1 MKRAAPAG
9 MLLLSLLTAVSTAG
23 ADSHARSLELWG
35 FQGIATQSLKDWND
49 RNDFFDS
56 GLEFF
61 GIPGQVHGFG
71 RAIPYGG
78 ELSYRLWRRVWVG
91 VATSQQEATASNRVN
106 DTVGLITADTEELGI
121 PGTYTE
127 RFDLSLKQVMVVV
140 GFEIP
145 GTSVFTWGN
154 LGYGFAEGE
163 GRFSFRGDA
172 DPRPSRDFDVQT
184 TWDGNAMVGGLAVGL
199 RRELGGR
206 LLVRT
211 SVGYQAASMG
221 ELDSPLGPPLNI
233 LGEPMET
240 DFSGFWLSAGIGL
253 VLTGAR

>member
-1 MKRAAPAG
+1 MKRAVPAG
-9 MLLLSLLTAVSTAG
+9 MLLLTLLTLLTAVSTAR

-71 RAIPYGG
+71 QAIPYGG

-91 VATSQQEATASNRVN
+91 VATSQQEAIASNRVN
-106 DTVGLITADTEELGI
+106 DPVGLIIPGV

-127 RFDLSLKQVMVVV
+127 RFELSLRRVMIVV
-140 GFEIP
+140 GVEIP
-145 GTSVFTWGN
+145 GTSVFTWAN
-154 LGYGFAEGE
+154 LGYGFADAES
-163 GRFSFRGDA
+163 RSSFRA
-172 DPRPSRDFDVQT
+172 NAEPSLNFDTQN
-184 TWDGNAMVGGLAVGL
+184 TWDGNAMVGGLAIGL

-211 SVGYQAASMG
+211 SVGYQAANMG
-221 ELDSPLGPPLNI
+221 ELDGPLGPPLNI